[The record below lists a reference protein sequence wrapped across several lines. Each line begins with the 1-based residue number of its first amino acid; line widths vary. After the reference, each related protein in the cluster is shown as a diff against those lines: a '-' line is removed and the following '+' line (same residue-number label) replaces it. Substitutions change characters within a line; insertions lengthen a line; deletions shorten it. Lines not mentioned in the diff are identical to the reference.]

1 MELIHSKVIERALV
15 KKIKRTIRDSM
26 EFVQT
31 KVVQR
36 TLFREDST
44 RQYGICTQ
52 NILQGAFFPF
62 LFLTRTI
69 QNSVEYE
76 QTVGYRERF
85 LLIGQHETMN

>member
-1 MELIHSKVIERALV
+1 
-15 KKIKRTIRDSM
+15 M

-31 KVVQR
+31 KVIQR

-52 NILQGAFFPF
+52 NILQGAFFHF

-69 QNSVEYE
+69 QNSVECE
-76 QTVGYRERF
+76 QTVGNRERF